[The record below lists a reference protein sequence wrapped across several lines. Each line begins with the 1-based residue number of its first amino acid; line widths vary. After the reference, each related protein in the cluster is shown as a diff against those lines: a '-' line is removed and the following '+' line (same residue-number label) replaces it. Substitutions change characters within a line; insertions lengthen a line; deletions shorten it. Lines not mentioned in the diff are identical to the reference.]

1 MSLALRFPSSQYF
14 LRLLA
19 YLLRI
24 LLTNMHYSHFWE
36 WFVKLN
42 EEISISDCGGW
53 EATLWKSHAFPS
65 QVEAKLVDKV

>member
-1 MSLALRFPSSQYF
+1 
-14 LRLLA
+14 
-19 YLLRI
+19 
-24 LLTNMHYSHFWE
+24 MHYSHFWE